1 MSSLRERLTRR
12 KRTASVGYRPVGYA
26 MPTLLAVGLH
36 LLVLVISVISLPL
49 RQADEPESTS
59 IVQATLVS
67 TETTTDQAQR
77 AEEAR
82 ARAAARQAEED
93 ARQAEEAQQAEE
105 EQARAEAEREAAEAE
120 QQAAHEAEERQRQ
133 EEREAAEADAQRRAE
148 EAERLA
154 QQREEQEAERQAE
167 AQRRDEEEARQQQE
181 AEEQR
186 QREAEEQRQR
196 EAEEQRQR
204 EAEEQRQR
212 EAEEQ
217 RQREAE
223 EQRQR
228 EAEEQRQREAEEQR
242 QREAEEQRRREEE
255 ARRAAEAAA
264 AGLDRAIEGESEAVA
279 NARQAQE
286 AANSFINLVRRAV
299 EQAWVIPPGASGQL
313 NANVQ
318 VQLGPSGELF
328 GATITQSS
336 GDSAFDRSA
345 LQAVEAAAP
354 FGELRQLPPMAQRDF
369 RQFNLRFSP
378 GDVR

>member
-1 MSSLRERLTRR
+1 MGSLRERLARR
-12 KRTASVGYRPVGYA
+12 KRAVSAGYRPVGYA

-36 LLVLVISVISLPL
+36 LLVLIISVISLPL

-82 ARAAARQAEED
+82 ARAAARQAEEE
-93 ARQAEEAQQAEE
+93 ARQDEEARQAEE

-120 QQAAHEAEERQRQ
+120 QQAAREAEERQRQ
-133 EEREAAEADAQRRAE
+133 AEREAAEADAQRRAE

-167 AQRRDEEEARQQQE
+167 AQRRAEEEA
-181 AEEQR
+181 
-186 QREAEEQRQR
+186 RQR

>member
-12 KRTASVGYRPVGYA
+12 KRTASAGYRPVGYA
-26 MPTLLAVGLH
+26 IPTLLAVGLH
-36 LLVLVISVISLPL
+36 LLVLIISVISLPL

-82 ARAAARQAEED
+82 ARAAARQAEEE
-93 ARQAEEAQQAEE
+93 ARQDEEAEEAEE

-120 QQAAHEAEERQRQ
+120 QQAAREAEERQRQ
-133 EEREAAEADAQRRAE
+133 EERQAAEADAQRRAE

-242 QREAEEQRRREEE
+242 QREAEEQRQREEE

>member
-1 MSSLRERLTRR
+1 MGSLRERLARR
-12 KRTASVGYRPVGYA
+12 KRAVSAGYRPVGYA

-36 LLVLVISVISLPL
+36 LLVLIISVISLPL

-82 ARAAARQAEED
+82 ARAAARQAEEE
-93 ARQAEEAQQAEE
+93 ARQAEE

-120 QQAAHEAEERQRQ
+120 QQAAREAEELQRQ
-133 EEREAAEADAQRRAE
+133 AEREAAEADAQRRAE

-167 AQRRDEEEARQQQE
+167 AQRRAEEEA
-181 AEEQR
+181 
-186 QREAEEQRQR
+186 
-196 EAEEQRQR
+196 
-204 EAEEQRQR
+204 
-212 EAEEQ
+212 
-217 RQREAE
+217 
-223 EQRQR
+223 RQR